1 MLFNSIHFLVF
12 YPIVAVLYFLLPFR
26 FRWILLLV
34 ASCYFYMAFIPA
46 YILILAF
53 TIVLD
58 YYLAIWIE
66 NAAGP
71 KRRTYLI
78 LSLSSNIGILIFFKY
93 FNFALENTGYLYRF
107 LIGTDL
113 PVSPLQ
119 IILPI
124 GLSFHT
130 FQSMGYIVEVYQGK
144 IKAERHLGYYWVYV
158 MFFPQLVAGP
168 IERAHHLMTQFHQEH
183 KLLFQNVED
192 GLKYIVYGFLMKL
205 MVADRL
211 SVFVDAMYNDPA
223 GKSGADLL
231 VATYFFAFQIY
242 CDFAG
247 YSNIA
252 IGTAK
257 ILGIDLMRN
266 FDRPYFSSS
275 VSEFWGRWHISL
287 SSWFRDYV
295 YIPLGGNRVSTF
307 RHIRNLLIVFALSG
321 IWHGANW
328 TFVIWGVLNGIYL
341 ASEVLWKRY
350 ITEKTPKG
358 FWFRW
363 IGVIVTFHLVLLSW
377 VYFRANSVSTAHL
390 ILQRIFDFTNGEG
403 LDLIVEFQK
412 KAGVFAIV
420 VFLLLEGLFPFWER
434 TKEGWKKYG
443 DWAVAGIFITLIF
456 TGGVFYGSSFIYF
469 QF

>member
-1 MLFNSIHFLVF
+1 MLFNSIHFLIF
-12 YPIVAVLYFLLPFR
+12 YPIVAISYFLLPFR
-26 FRWILLLV
+26 FRWILFLL

-66 NAAGP
+66 NANGS
-71 KRRTYLI
+71 KRRTFLI

-93 FNFALENTGYLYRF
+93 FNFLLDNTGILYKF
-107 LIGTDL
+107 LFSSEMPI
-113 PVSPLQ
+113 SPLE

-183 KLLFQNVED
+183 KLLFQNVEN

-205 MVADRL
+205 FVADRL
-211 SVFVDAMYNDPA
+211 SVFVDAMYNHPSE
-223 GKSGADLL
+223 KSGADLL

-257 ILGIDLMRN
+257 ILGIDLMKN

-307 RHIRNLLIVFALSG
+307 RHISNLLIVFGLSG

-328 TFVIWGVLNGIYL
+328 TFVIWGLLNGIYL
-341 ASEVLWKRY
+341 SLEVLIRKVFPK
-350 ITEKTPKG
+350 EKSKHN
-358 FWFRW
+358 WFR
-363 IGVIVTFHLVLLSW
+363 ILGILFTFHCVLLSW
-377 VYFRANSVSTAHL
+377 VYFRASSVGVAHE
-390 ILQRIFDFTNGEG
+390 ILSRIFDFSAGES
-403 LDLIVEFQK
+403 LDLIVEFQR
-412 KAGVFAIV
+412 KAGVFAL
-420 VFLLLEGLFPFWER
+420 FLFLFLEAIFPFWEK
-434 TKEGWKKYG
+434 TKEGWKRYG
-443 DWAVAGIFITLIF
+443 DWAVAGLFVVLIF

>member
-12 YPIVAVLYFLLPFR
+12 YPVVVAIYFFLPFR
-26 FRWILLLV
+26 FRWILLLL

-53 TIVLD
+53 TIILD
-58 YYLAIWIE
+58 YYLALWIE
-66 NAAGP
+66 GASGP
-71 KRRTYLI
+71 KRRLFLI
-78 LSLSSNIGILIFFKY
+78 FSLVSNVGILIFFKY
-93 FNFALENTGYLYRF
+93 FNFLLDNTGAVYRF
-107 LIGTDL
+107 LFVSDL
-113 PVSPLQ
+113 PVSPLN
-119 IILPI
+119 IVLPI

-168 IERAHHLMTQFHQEH
+168 IERAHHLMTQFHREH
-183 KLLFQNVED
+183 KLLFENAEK

-205 MVADRL
+205 FVADRL
-211 SVFVDAMYNDPA
+211 SVFVDAMYDDPS

-231 VATYFFAFQIY
+231 WATYFFSFQIY

-257 ILGIDLMRN
+257 ILGIDLMKN
-266 FDRPYFSSS
+266 FDRPYFSAS
-275 VSEFWGRWHISL
+275 VSEFWSRWHISL

-307 RHIRNLLIVFALSG
+307 RHIRNLLIVFGLSG

-328 TFVIWGVLNGIYL
+328 TFVVWGLCNGVYL
-341 ASEVLWKRY
+341 ASETLLRRY
-350 ITEKTPKG
+350 LKSEIFAKTA
-358 FWFRW
+358 FRW
-363 IGVIVTFHLVLLSW
+363 IGVLITFHCVLFSW
-377 VYFRANSVSTAHL
+377 VYFRAKSIEIAHV
-390 ILQRIFDFTNGEG
+390 ILRRIWESASGAP

-412 KAGVFAIV
+412 KAGIFAIV
-420 VFLLLEGLFPFWER
+420 LFLLLETSFPIWER
-434 TKEGWKKYG
+434 AKEGWKRHV
-443 DWAVAGIFITLIF
+443 DWIVAGIFIALIL

>member
-12 YPIVAVLYFLLPFR
+12 YPIVAVLYFLFPFR

-66 NAAGP
+66 NATGP

-107 LIGTDL
+107 LIGADL

-168 IERAHHLMTQFHQEH
+168 IERAHHLMAQFHQEH
-183 KLLFQNVED
+183 KLVFQNIEN

-223 GKSGADLL
+223 GKSGTDLL

-307 RHIRNLLIVFALSG
+307 LHIRNLLIVFALSG

-341 ASEVLWKRY
+341 ASEVIWKRY
-350 ITEKTPKG
+350 VTEKTPKG

-390 ILQRIFDFTNGEG
+390 ILRRIFDFTNGEG

-412 KAGVFAIV
+412 KAGVFAIA
-420 VFLLLEGLFPFWER
+420 VFLLLEALFPFWER

>member
-66 NAAGP
+66 NATGP

-107 LIGTDL
+107 LIGADL

-350 ITEKTPKG
+350 VTEKTPKG

-420 VFLLLEGLFPFWER
+420 VFLLLEALFPFWET